1 MTSEET
7 VAETRADRFE
17 RGIKTLDSLS
27 GDGAGQ
33 KFVDSL
39 ADISPEFGHQIV
51 AWAFGD
57 ILHRPGLAL
66 RDRELVTLGILTAL
80 GDCEPELEAHLKN
93 ALNVGLTP
101 QEIVETLMH
110 SAVYCGIPRA
120 INATFVAKKVFAERQ
135 LLPVRTI

>member
-7 VAETRADRFE
+7 VAETRADRFK
-17 RGIKTLDSLS
+17 RGIKTLDSIS

-33 KFVDSL
+33 SFIDSL
-39 ADISPEFGHQIV
+39 ADISPELGHQVV

-57 ILHRPGLAL
+57 IIHRPALAP
-66 RDRELVTLGILTAL
+66 RDRELVTLGVLTAL
-80 GDCEPELEAHLKN
+80 GGCEPELEAHVNN

-101 QEIVETLMH
+101 QDIVETLLH
-110 SAVYCGIPRA
+110 SAIYCGIPRA
-120 INATFVAKKVFAERQ
+120 INATFVARKVFAERQ